1 MFIEHFGEVEWPVEV
16 ERPVVWIERLIWW
29 ESAKCHSMQYWTRN
43 LRFFFSRCALAWN
56 IDILLVFALSTICEM
71 IENQSLILKL
81 IVSWFAVHNWH
92 IRPPVFIHRV
102 NGIEWWRSDQKAS
115 NFAFYLFPLYFH
127 LFTSIFY
134 LIRWSLMIPTAR
146 PNDHS
151 FSRNLIS
158 APNNLSQLET
168 LNHNHSSLSTHVPLN
183 CIYWSHLFVLV
194 TANSK

>member
-102 NGIEWWRSDQKAS
+102 KWHWMMEVRSK
-115 NFAFYLFPLYFH
+115 
-127 LFTSIFY
+127 
-134 LIRWSLMIPTAR
+134 
-146 PNDHS
+146 S
-151 FSRNLIS
+151 F
-158 APNNLSQLET
+158 QF
-168 LNHNHSSLSTHVPLN
+168 
-183 CIYWSHLFVLV
+183 CILFVSIILPFIYFYFLFDKMV
-194 TANSK
+194 TDDSYSQT